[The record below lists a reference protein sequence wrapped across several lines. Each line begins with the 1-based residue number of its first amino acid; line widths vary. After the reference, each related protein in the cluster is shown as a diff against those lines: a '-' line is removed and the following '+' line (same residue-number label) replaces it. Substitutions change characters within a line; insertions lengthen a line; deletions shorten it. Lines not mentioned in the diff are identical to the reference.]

1 MRSFCIYN
9 VVTVLPFPDQFRYE
23 SGWVLKVSV
32 NDDDSISDR
41 FLQASSQ
48 RDFLAEVA
56 AQVNQRYSIVRLP
69 EFLDDAQCFVRA
81 AVIDIGDLKIKRQAG
96 QYFGNGLVKFR
107 QNYFFIE
114 YRRYD

>member
-1 MRSFCIYN
+1 MLLKTPTSPHTKAQTS
-9 VVTVLPFPDQFRYE
+9 VTTLMLQVLAALVPDPHPHRFRME
-23 SGWVLKVSV
+23 RIALEH
-32 NDDDSISDR
+32 R
-41 FLQASSQ
+41 HL
-48 RDFLAEVA
+48 LAEVA

-69 EFLDDAQCFVRA
+69 EFLNDAQCFVRA